1 MSVSRESLKALRQSI
16 AVIGRDGARHMGGAE
31 AGRVPLGHPEVDHA
45 LGGGLMRAASH
56 DVMPATPRDAAA
68 ATGFAL
74 GLVSRLAEAS
84 AWVWIR
90 QDMAGRESGEPYGPG
105 LAAFGLD
112 PSRLVLVSTPDA
124 REALRAAEESLRCAA
139 LGAVLFE
146 PWGDPKPLDLT
157 ATRRL
162 SLAAE
167 QSGVTLLTLRSGGH
181 GPLGSSRTRWDI
193 AAAPSFGEMG
203 GGPGLPAF
211 AAHLVLNRQTG
222 AGGPGGIWNM
232 EWTHGDNIF
241 RPAHSR
247 PLLSPSGDR
256 PIATAAAPVL
266 HFQRTG

>member
-16 AVIGRDGARHMGGAE
+16 AMIGRDGARHIDGSEMG
-31 AGRVPLGHPEVDHA
+31 RILLGHPEADRA

-74 GLVSRLAEAS
+74 GLVARLAEAS

-124 REALRAAEESLRCAA
+124 REALRAAEESLRCTA

-193 AAAPSFGEMG
+193 AAAPSVGEIG
-203 GGPGLPAF
+203 SGPGLPTF
-211 AAHLVLNRQTG
+211 ASHLVLNRQTG

-232 EWTHGDNIF
+232 EWTHGERIF
-241 RPAHSR
+241 RPANSR
-247 PLLSPSGDR
+247 HPFSPSGDR
-256 PIATAAAPVL
+256 PVAAAAAAVL
-266 HFQRTG
+266 PFQRTG